1 MATLSSRDLTRS
13 QFPKIHGFKIHGFK
27 NPWFTSKLW
36 YLRRKTNSARRTF
49 KRERSD
55 RTYQTWQRLKLSYN
69 HQIKKAK
76 EEWVKKGIE
85 GKLPLIYKT
94 HIVAKGLI
102 STYGNNLVESVK
114 KRDQIAIESFK
125 YLAEKTKNLSF

>member
-1 MATLSSRDLTRS
+1 MYYFKKNKILS
-13 QFPKIHGFKIHGFK
+13 
-27 NPWFTSKLW
+27 
-36 YLRRKTNSARRTF
+36 LR
-49 KRERSD
+49 EH
-55 RTYQTWQRLKLSYN
+55 L
-69 HQIKKAK
+69 
-76 EEWVKKGIE
+76 KKGID